1 MGFRCQS
8 GTRHLVQLLDDLI
21 GWRSK
26 HKMELWLAS
35 FDVEKCYDTLP
46 CWALFG
52 MMRQCGMPLQVVQCF
67 EDFHRRLRRRFRYGQ
82 VDGELWQACNG
93 APQGDPASPDLLN
106 LLLEP
111 FHRWARAEG
120 LGVGVAGSC
129 IPSVSFADDLVL
141 VGGSRKELETLISA
155 YLSWCDLLG
164 LRVTKVQVWWNGQ
177 VVRKVKVA
185 DREVPTEPFFK
196 VVGVTLGGRETLAT
210 AAHLERRLPKAM
222 ATVQRLRAVTLP
234 ASICALLWRTVVL
247 PQALYGCEVRNVR
260 PTQLQALGVAG
271 RAMLAAKHPL
281 NLNSWR
287 APEVLSGPPFGESA
301 IRDPVF
307 ELRLRQLCWLHLLVN
322 MPGMVG
328 TIHGVGIHAV
338 GLNQQ
343 FLCGQLCN
351 RWAGRCNGT

>member
-1 MGFRCQS
+1 M
-8 GTRHLVQLLDDLI
+8 QLLDDLI

-141 VGGSRKELETLISA
+141 VGGSRKELETVA
-155 YLSWCDLLG
+155 YGCATPGIVW
-164 LRVTKVQVWWNGQ
+164 LRSTQCPANA
-177 VVRKVKVA
+177 VA
-185 DREVPTEPFFK
+185 
-196 VVGVTLGGRETLAT
+196 GIGGGRAGYVGCKAPPELEFLAC
-210 AAHLERRLPKAM
+210 P
-222 ATVQRLRAVTLP
+222 
-234 ASICALLWRTVVL
+234 
-247 PQALYGCEVRNVR
+247 
-260 PTQLQALGVAG
+260 
-271 RAMLAAKHPL
+271 
-281 NLNSWR
+281 
-287 APEVLSGPPFGESA
+287 
-301 IRDPVF
+301 
-307 ELRLRQLCWLHLLVN
+307 
-322 MPGMVG
+322 
-328 TIHGVGIHAV
+328 
-338 GLNQQ
+338 
-343 FLCGQLCN
+343 
-351 RWAGRCNGT
+351 